1 MTNHILLQICAY
13 SFLRQINKR
22 LCLIPNKPVLF
33 SVNAF
38 ASTKSP
44 HRHYIIFYIKNQG
57 GRIGSFLV
65 WWRCGDLPYSDCY
78 RRSIACSRRGSHGD
92 AVLRFFKIAINPRFG
107 IKKEQP
113 LLFLFWWRCGICS
126 KRSLRN
132 SEVSEFTRINAALA
146 RVPGFTLQSNGTAF
160 AVQNP
165 RIDNIEK
172 QVEQGF
178 NLFFVWWRCGDL
190 NPGSSFYT
198 RHLLHAYSV
207 IKFSYRRSPTD
218 GGFEE
223 AENADL
229 LTAVGKS
236 VARSV

>member
-1 MTNHILLQICAY
+1 MLRIRATNRTIVGYVRCARFPQMQALASLFACGQPGYRGSHGDAVLRFFKIAINPRIDDIEKQVEQKVQLVSLLVEM
-13 SFLRQINKR
+13 R
-22 LCLIPNKPVLF
+22 
-33 SVNAF
+33 
-38 ASTKSP
+38 
-44 HRHYIIFYIKNQG
+44 G
-57 GRIGSFLV
+57 
-65 WWRCGDLPYSDCY
+65 LPYSDCY

-113 LLFLFWWRCGICS
+113 LLFLF
-126 KRSLRN
+126 
-132 SEVSEFTRINAALA
+132 
-146 RVPGFTLQSNGTAF
+146 
-160 AVQNP
+160 
-165 RIDNIEK
+165 
-172 QVEQGF
+172 
-178 NLFFVWWRCGDL
+178 WWRCGDL

>member
-1 MTNHILLQICAY
+1 MHFKAECQPGY
-13 SFLRQINKR
+13 
-22 LCLIPNKPVLF
+22 
-33 SVNAF
+33 
-38 ASTKSP
+38 
-44 HRHYIIFYIKNQG
+44 
-57 GRIGSFLV
+57 
-65 WWRCGDLPYSDCY
+65 
-78 RRSIACSRRGSHGD
+78 RGSHGD

-113 LLFLFWWRCGICS
+113 LLFLFWWRCG
-126 KRSLRN
+126 
-132 SEVSEFTRINAALA
+132 
-146 RVPGFTLQSNGTAF
+146 
-160 AVQNP
+160 
-165 RIDNIEK
+165 
-172 QVEQGF
+172 
-178 NLFFVWWRCGDL
+178 DL

-198 RHLLHAYSV
+198 RHILHAYSV

>member
-1 MTNHILLQICAY
+1 M
-13 SFLRQINKR
+13 
-22 LCLIPNKPVLF
+22 
-33 SVNAF
+33 
-38 ASTKSP
+38 
-44 HRHYIIFYIKNQG
+44 
-57 GRIGSFLV
+57 
-65 WWRCGDLPYSDCY
+65 
-78 RRSIACSRRGSHGD
+78 RSKQR
-92 AVLRFFKIAINPRFG
+92 
-107 IKKEQP
+107 
-113 LLFLFWWRCGICS
+113 
-126 KRSLRN
+126 LRN
-132 SEVSEFTRINAALA
+132 SEVYELTR
-146 RVPGFTLQSNGTAF
+146 RRSVSPGTGVHAVGGTAF

-172 QVEQGF
+172 QVEQKF
-178 NLFFVWWRCGDL
+178 NLFLVWWRCGDL